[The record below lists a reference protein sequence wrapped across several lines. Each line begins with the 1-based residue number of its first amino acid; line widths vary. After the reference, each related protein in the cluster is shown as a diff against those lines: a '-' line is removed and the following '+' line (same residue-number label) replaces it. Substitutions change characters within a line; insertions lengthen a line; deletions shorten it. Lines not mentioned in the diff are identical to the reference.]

1 MILGR
6 HTTISRWPG
15 NCGLLKEE
23 VRVRLITKGQ
33 ATQASNQ
40 AMTVP
45 ILQRTPLVLVSWG
58 NNRVRKCDLA
68 TGAARIRHA
77 LENVEIVWNESA
89 LAWNDAVSRR
99 FREQHLDPMIPRLKL
114 ALDAIARMG
123 LLMDELERDCES

>member
-1 MILGR
+1 
-6 HTTISRWPG
+6 
-15 NCGLLKEE
+15 
-23 VRVRLITKGQ
+23 
-33 ATQASNQ
+33 
-40 AMTVP
+40 
-45 ILQRTPLVLVSWG
+45 
-58 NNRVRKCDLA
+58 VRKCDLA